1 MKGKTGGS
9 AKSGKKRADGGSIPP
24 MAMKPPEAYKHG
36 GAVGGMKSGG
46 RLDKR
51 ARGGRMTPSSP
62 LSGAGN
68 MKGQP
73 YESGGVPA
81 TVARGKGGDSMEHD

>member
-24 MAMKPPEAYKHG
+24 MKMTPPQAYKHG
-36 GAVGGMKSGG
+36 GAVGGMKTGG
-46 RLDKR
+46 RLDKY

-68 MKGQP
+68 MKTQP
-73 YESGGVPA
+73 YENGGVPA
-81 TVARGKGGDSMEHD
+81 TVARGKGGDSTEHS